1 MARILYGRCNILRS
15 FRRYFFM
22 EDSEKLSK
30 KEKRELVENNLLARV
45 YDLILNE
52 QTSEEERSSLVE
64 FKNAIE
70 SGKDFQLETMKLAE
84 TLRQLALR
92 KFKNKEKLSD
102 EVSKFYMDIST
113 TGLFEKN
120 LAIGLCAT
128 KLWFQ

>member
-1 MARILYGRCNILRS
+1 
-15 FRRYFFM
+15 M
-22 EDSEKLSK
+22 ENSEKLSR
-30 KEKRELVENNLLARV
+30 KEKRELAENNLLALV

-64 FKNAIE
+64 FKNAVE
-70 SGKDFQLETMKLAE
+70 SGKDFQLETMKLSE

-92 KFKNKEKLSD
+92 KFKHKEKLSD

-120 LAIGLCAT
+120 LAVGLCAT

>member
-1 MARILYGRCNILRS
+1 
-15 FRRYFFM
+15 M
-22 EDSEKLSK
+22 ENSEKLSR

-52 QTSEEERSSLVE
+52 QTSEEERSLVE

>member
-1 MARILYGRCNILRS
+1 
-15 FRRYFFM
+15 M
-22 EDSEKLSK
+22 ENSEKLTR

-52 QTSEEERSSLVE
+52 QTSEEERSILVE
-64 FKNAIE
+64 FKNAVE

-84 TLRQLALR
+84 TLRQLAL
-92 KFKNKEKLSD
+92 
-102 EVSKFYMDIST
+102 SKFYMDIST

>member
-1 MARILYGRCNILRS
+1 MNT
-15 FRRYFFM
+15 
-22 EDSEKLSK
+22 
-30 KEKRELVENNLLARV
+30 KEKIKEKQNDLLIRI
-45 YDLILNE
+45 YDLILDT
-52 QTSEEERSSLVE
+52 QTPEDERAKLIE
-64 FKNAIE
+64 FKNAVE

-84 TLRQLALR
+84 ILRQLALS
-92 KFKNKEKLSD
+92 KFKHKEKLSD

>member
-1 MARILYGRCNILRS
+1 YAEVAHRGFIEGYYGNPWS
-15 FRRYFFM
+15 N
-22 EDSEKLSK
+22 ED
-30 KEKRELVENNLLARV
+30 RA
-45 YDLILNE
+45 
-52 QTSEEERSSLVE
+52 E
-64 FKNAIE
+64 FKNAVE

-92 KFKNKEKLSD
+92 KFKHKEKLSD

>member
-1 MARILYGRCNILRS
+1 
-15 FRRYFFM
+15 M
-22 EDSEKLSK
+22 ENSEKLS
-30 KEKRELVENNLLARV
+30 RNVWWELVENNLLAGV

-52 QTSEEERSSLVE
+52 QTSEEERSNLVE
-64 FKNAIE
+64 FKNAVE

-84 TLRQLALR
+84 ILRQLALS
-92 KFKNKEKLSD
+92 KFKCKEKLSD